1 MRSFWGLMRAY
12 WFSDSWKEAWF
23 LTVVIAL
30 LTAAASKASVWM
42 AEASGELV
50 DAIAFFHDQQ
60 RDTDP
65 LRALLTSAGT
75 LFLLVLMK
83 DAGLIAIRH
92 LAASTLHRKWRGW
105 LDGRFNEALLDGN
118 HTHFHVQNG
127 GVDGAGNPQPAPDN
141 VDQRVQESIKGMTGG
156 AIGLAMG
163 VFGVAMSLL
172 FVGQKLIETSTVVGG
187 LEFLGIY
194 GSATLA
200 FAAVTLYV
208 PINTLIAL
216 KLGGILERLNIAI
229 QRAEGSYRSELTT
242 LLRRSFHVAA
252 ARGEHVQK
260 AMHRRLYRD
269 IDGIWG
275 KLNWVHAGYQS
286 FELVYNFVAARI
298 VAYGPGLLPYVNGS
312 VSLKSY
318 VTGAELVNSLIVQCS
333 WFIHVMPA
341 IASLKA
347 NAKRVTDLAQAIEDV
362 RKPDAFYRLTGQSE
376 FQYSTQHA
384 VFGLTVRQLELM
396 HQGDDAVPFLTVTN
410 LRFRRGEWT
419 FLKGPSGCGKTSL
432 LKAVNGLWPYG
443 RGDIA
448 LPEGVRSMYAAQEV
462 KLPPLSLKALVC
474 LPDDADGHTETRVAA
489 ALHKSGLGEFIE
501 YLDEEAR
508 EGRLWD
514 QVLSGG
520 QKQKLVLARI
530 LLHKPDL
537 LFLDEATGALDPA
550 GKVAFHQALKANCAG
565 ITVISVMHE
574 AEPPRSSTGGHF
586 YDSVVTFEAG
596 TAAKSPV
603 VGTKPKHVAPIVQPV
618 RTRTLPA

>member
-42 AEASGELV
+42 AVASGELV
-50 DAIAFFHDQQ
+50 DAIAFFHDP
-60 RDTDP
+60 RNINP
-65 LRALLTSAGT
+65 LQSLLTNAGT
-75 LFLLVLMK
+75 LLLLVLMK
-83 DAGLIAIRH
+83 DVGVIGIRH
-92 LAASTLHRKWRGW
+92 LVSSTLHRKWRGW
-105 LDGRFNEALLDGN
+105 LDSRFNEALLDSN
-118 HTHFHVQNG
+118 HTHFHVQHGGLDGNG
-127 GVDGAGNPQPAPDN
+127 QALPAPDN

-163 VFGVAMSLL
+163 VFGVAMSLY

-194 GSATLA
+194 GSAVLA
-200 FAAVTLYV
+200 FAAVAAYV
-208 PINTLIAL
+208 PINTLIAM
-216 KLGGILERLNIAI
+216 KLGRILERLNIAM
-229 QRAEGSYRSELTT
+229 QRAEGTYRSELTT

-252 ARGEHVQK
+252 SRGEEVQK
-260 AMHRRLYRD
+260 QMHRRLYGD
-269 IDGIWG
+269 IDGTWTR
-275 KLNWVHAGYQS
+275 LNWVNAGYQS
-286 FELVYNFVAARI
+286 FELIYNFVAARI
-298 VAYGPGLLPYVNGS
+298 VAYGPGLIPYVNGH

-318 VTGAELVNSLIVQCS
+318 ITGAELVNSLIVQCS
-333 WFIHVMPA
+333 WFIQVMPA

-347 NAKRVTDLAQAIEDV
+347 NAKRVIDLAQAIEDV
-362 RKPDAFYRLTGQSE
+362 RKPDEFYRLTGQSD
-376 FQYSTQHA
+376 FHYSSQHA

-396 HQGDDAVPFLTVTN
+396 HQGDDAIPFLTVTN

-419 FLKGPSGCGKTSL
+419 FLKGASGCGKTSL
-432 LKAVNGLWPYG
+432 LKAINGLWPYG

-474 LPDDADGHTETRVAA
+474 LPDSGESHSDARIAA
-489 ALHKSGLGEFIE
+489 ALHKAGLGEFIE
-501 YLDEEAR
+501 YLGEECR
-508 EGRLWD
+508 EGRPWD

-550 GKVAFHQALKANCAG
+550 GKIAFHQALKANCAG
-565 ITVISVMHE
+565 LTVISVMHE
-574 AEPPRSSTGGHF
+574 AEAPRSVTGTPF
-586 YDSVVTFEAG
+586 YHSVVTFEAG
-596 TAAKSPV
+596 MAVKRAVDGAKP
-603 VGTKPKHVAPIVQPV
+603 TIAKPWIQPV
-618 RTRTLPA
+618 RTFPV